1 MISPCIS
8 AELIRGIR
16 EKLYH
21 IEYCEY
27 QEKEGRNTGTLVGFV
42 LLNTKECDFERIKK
56 NLKADWKDVDWRKV
70 TKEGSALVF
79 EVDDMMLCFSYFD
92 APVPD
97 KEAEYNAENNYL
109 WPEAVE
115 VTKTHVAQLCVA
127 VLSRN
132 VSIVEAGELFVK
144 GASSCL
150 KLANAIGFYASGT
163 VFEPK
168 FYIEASTVMKEDTL
182 PILNWIYF
190 GFTRGKQGPGIY
202 TYGMT
207 AFGKDE
213 LEILDSRMRP
223 EELSEFLYDVVYY
236 ILESDV
242 TLRDG
247 ETIGMSEEQKLAIT
261 RSEGV
266 SVDGFSLKI
275 ALE

>member
-1 MISPCIS
+1 MNKQEQDILEPMTQKVGYGD
-8 AELIRGIR
+8 AE
-16 EKLYH
+16 
-21 IEYCEY
+21 
-27 QEKEGRNTGTLVGFV
+27 EGRNTGTLVGFV

-79 EVDDMMLCFSYFD
+79 EVDDMMLCLSYFD

-168 FYIEASTVMKEDTL
+168 FCIEASTVMKEDTL

-213 LEILDSRMRP
+213 LEILDSRMSP

>member
-1 MISPCIS
+1 M
-8 AELIRGIR
+8 
-16 EKLYH
+16 KL
-21 IEYCEY
+21 E
-27 QEKEGRNTGTLVGFV
+27 
-42 LLNTKECDFERIKK
+42 
-56 NLKADWKDVDWRKV
+56 
-70 TKEGSALVF
+70 
-79 EVDDMMLCFSYFD
+79 
-92 APVPD
+92 
-97 KEAEYNAENNYL
+97 
-109 WPEAVE
+109 
-115 VTKTHVAQLCVA
+115 
-127 VLSRN
+127 
-132 VSIVEAGELFVK
+132 
-144 GASSCL
+144 
-150 KLANAIGFYASGT
+150 NAIGFYASGT
-163 VFEPK
+163 VFEPG

-213 LEILDSRMRP
+213 LEILDSRMSP

>member
-1 MISPCIS
+1 MDKQEQDILEPMTQKVGYGD
-8 AELIRGIR
+8 AE
-16 EKLYH
+16 ES
-21 IEYCEY
+21 
-27 QEKEGRNTGTLVGFV
+27 RNTGTLVGFV

-79 EVDDMMLCFSYFD
+79 EIDDMMLCFSYFD

-150 KLANAIGFYASGT
+150 KLAECDWF
-163 VFEPK
+163 
-168 FYIEASTVMKEDTL
+168 L
-182 PILNWIYF
+182 RF
-190 GFTRGKQGPGIY
+190 GY
-202 TYGMT
+202 C
-207 AFGKDE
+207 
-213 LEILDSRMRP
+213 
-223 EELSEFLYDVVYY
+223 V
-236 ILESDV
+236 
-242 TLRDG
+242 
-247 ETIGMSEEQKLAIT
+247 
-261 RSEGV
+261 
-266 SVDGFSLKI
+266 
-275 ALE
+275 

>member
-1 MISPCIS
+1 M
-8 AELIRGIR
+8 
-16 EKLYH
+16 
-21 IEYCEY
+21 
-27 QEKEGRNTGTLVGFV
+27 
-42 LLNTKECDFERIKK
+42 
-56 NLKADWKDVDWRKV
+56 
-70 TKEGSALVF
+70 
-79 EVDDMMLCFSYFD
+79 
-92 APVPD
+92 
-97 KEAEYNAENNYL
+97 
-109 WPEAVE
+109 
-115 VTKTHVAQLCVA
+115 TKTHVAQLCVA

-213 LEILDSRMRP
+213 LEILDP
-223 EELSEFLYDVVYY
+223 YGGALPAYGLCYE
-236 ILESDV
+236 
-242 TLRDG
+242 TLRKSIKKLVKKLNEEEG
-247 ETIGMSEEQKLAIT
+247 E
-261 RSEGV
+261 
-266 SVDGFSLKI
+266 
-275 ALE
+275 

>member
-1 MISPCIS
+1 MNKQEEDILESMTQKVVKYGD
-8 AELIRGIR
+8 AE
-16 EKLYH
+16 
-21 IEYCEY
+21 
-27 QEKEGRNTGTLVGFV
+27 EGRNTGTLVGFV

-79 EVDDMMLCFSYFD
+79 EVDDMMLCLSYFD

-115 VTKTHVAQLCVA
+115 VTKTHVAQLCIA
-127 VLSRN
+127 VLRRN
-132 VSIVEAGELFVK
+132 VPVVEAGELFVK

-150 KLANAIGFYASGT
+150 KQENAIGFYASGT
-163 VFEPK
+163 VFEPG

-213 LEILDSRMRP
+213 LEILDSRMSP

>member
-79 EVDDMMLCFSYFD
+79 EVDDMMLCLSYFD

-182 PILNWIYF
+182 PMLNWIYF

>member
-1 MISPCIS
+1 M
-8 AELIRGIR
+8 E
-16 EKLYH
+16 
-21 IEYCEY
+21 
-27 QEKEGRNTGTLVGFV
+27 
-42 LLNTKECDFERIKK
+42 
-56 NLKADWKDVDWRKV
+56 KV

-79 EVDDMMLCFSYFD
+79 EIDDMMLCFSYFD

-202 TYGMT
+202 TYG
-207 AFGKDE
+207 
-213 LEILDSRMRP
+213 
-223 EELSEFLYDVVYY
+223 
-236 ILESDV
+236 
-242 TLRDG
+242 
-247 ETIGMSEEQKLAIT
+247 
-261 RSEGV
+261 
-266 SVDGFSLKI
+266 SLPLVKTNWKY
-275 ALE
+275 

>member
-1 MISPCIS
+1 MNKQEEDILESMTQKVVKYGD
-8 AELIRGIR
+8 AE
-16 EKLYH
+16 
-21 IEYCEY
+21 
-27 QEKEGRNTGTLVGFV
+27 EGRNTGTLVGFV